1 MPNAFVDTNIL
12 VYAADQSSPVRKQTA
27 IAREV
32 LRQRD
37 LWISVQV
44 ISEFTVNA
52 RNPNKLNL
60 SKNQQRDWLDRL
72 LLFSISAITVDT
84 YLQSLVVHERYQLS
98 HWDSL
103 IVASA
108 LETGCAVI
116 YSEDLNHG
124 RDYNGTKVVN
134 PFL

>member
-12 VYAADQSSPVRKQTA
+12 VHAADQASPVRKQTA

-44 ISEFTVNA
+44 INEFAVNA

-60 SKNQQRDWLDRL
+60 DKNQQRNWFDRL
-72 LLFSISAITVDT
+72 LLFSISTLTVDT
-84 YLQSLVVHERYQLS
+84 FVQALVVHEPYQLS

-108 LETGCAVI
+108 RETGCGI
-116 YSEDLNHG
+116 LYSEDLNHG
-124 RDYNGTKVVN
+124 QDYDGVKVVN
-134 PFL
+134 PFV